1 MDTVA
6 KRKPRGLVSG
16 AMLAGLML
24 VTAVWLSN
32 ITEYGS
38 GNDPN
43 YNLGNAYTID
53 PADPFLHKLHDAA
66 VANCPPDDAW
76 CIGYQ
81 QLILSDLHFNYP
93 IYAMFGRLLALNPAE
108 PFGAEPATATLRS
121 VTTRFVVAVILF
133 GLVVIALPERIRLAI
148 AVIFVFGTPVAL
160 LAREYPFR
168 QPDIGT
174 SMTCLRFAVYVGGL
188 AAGPRVARLGGWP
201 ARALVG

>member
-6 KRKPRGLVSG
+6 KRKQRGLVSG

-66 VANCPPDDAW
+66 VANCPPA
-76 CIGYQ
+76 
-81 QLILSDLHFNYP
+81 
-93 IYAMFGRLLALNPAE
+93 
-108 PFGAEPATATLRS
+108 
-121 VTTRFVVAVILF
+121 
-133 GLVVIALPERIRLAI
+133 
-148 AVIFVFGTPVAL
+148 
-160 LAREYPFR
+160 
-168 QPDIGT
+168 IGT
-174 SMTCLRFAVYVGGL
+174 GLAGLGLAVYVGGL
-188 AAGPRVARLGGWP
+188 VAASLVARLAVSQAVVQGL
-201 ARALVG
+201 RDRLVRVPIIWLLATAIASVLLLIGCRLAFAASPIVWAAGTILFL